1 MSEKYQSETIDIRLA
16 KPSHGERMADMSKRL
31 IEAGLPWW
39 CWTPK
44 RIAKVIRAPDTVAIV
59 AVVGKRLVGFAV
71 MHFGDE
77 HAHLNLL
84 AVEPPFRRR
93 CVGRELL
100 QWLEESCTV
109 AGILSVSLEVRAN
122 NATAIRFYE
131 SLGYKK
137 GERIARYYCGTE
149 AAQRM
154 THQLGREVS

>member
-1 MSEKYQSETIDIRLA
+1 MSEKFHSETVEIRLA
-16 KPSHGERMADMSKRL
+16 KPSHGDRMADMSKRL
-31 IEAGLPWW
+31 IEDGLPWW

-44 RIAKVIRAPDTVAIV
+44 RIAKVIRSPDTVAIV
-59 AVVGKRLVGFAV
+59 GVMGKSLAGFAV

-93 CVGRELL
+93 RIGRELL
-100 QWLEESCTV
+100 QWLEESCAV
-109 AGILSVSLEVRAN
+109 AGILSISLEVRAN

-131 SLGYKK
+131 SLGYEK

-154 THQLGREVS
+154 TRQLGQEIS